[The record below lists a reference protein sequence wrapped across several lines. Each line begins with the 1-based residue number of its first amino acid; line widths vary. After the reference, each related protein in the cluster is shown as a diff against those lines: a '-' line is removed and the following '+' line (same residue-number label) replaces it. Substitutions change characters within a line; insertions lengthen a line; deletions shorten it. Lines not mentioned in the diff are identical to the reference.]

1 VLPLTH
7 IPVIHL
13 LGRVIKK
20 CISLRTISSQ
30 FLSGHIFGCMRKQHV
45 AILTTIVLVVFC
57 SVNNTRDARADTAG
71 GALIDATGVSTQSQ
85 AHMRYI
91 TSGDNHTCVVLVDNS
106 VKCFGMGADGQ
117 LGNGS
122 TDNIGDG
129 TGLSVVTSSAVAL
142 GVGRTV
148 RSIAAGA
155 AHTCALLDNATV
167 KCWGS
172 GLYGRLGYEDST
184 NKGDSTG
191 QMADSL
197 PAVALGT
204 GRTALQIT
212 VGSQHSC
219 ALLDNYSVKCWGR
232 GTYGQL
238 GLGSTATIGDGAG
251 EMGDSLVA
259 VAFAAGR
266 SARFIA
272 AGSNHTCAILDNA
285 SVVCWGRGNSGQL
298 GQGAI
303 TNIGH
308 SGLATVATTPAIDF
322 GSDHTAL
329 AISAGDAHTCAIL
342 DNATIKCWGA
352 GGNGRLGSGA
362 TTNLGDGAG
371 EMGISLGIV
380 DVGAGRTVR
389 AISAGIAHTCAVL
402 DNATVKCWGNGGS
415 GKLGYENQD
424 DIGDTN
430 TEMGLNL
437 AAVALGAGR
446 TALAISAGGT
456 HTCAVLDNASLKCW
470 GDGSS
475 GQLGSN
481 GIAAIG
487 AGPNEMGDALAIVA
501 LGSTVNITTEPTA
514 PQSVVA
520 VAGDT
525 QATLSWAAP
534 ASNGGSEVTDYV
546 VEYSVQ
552 DSGVWSLFE
561 DGVSMSLSATVT
573 GLVND
578 TSYSFRIS
586 ARNIVNTSA
595 TALALSAITPVTTT
609 TTSTTTTSTTTS
621 TTTTVL
627 PTTTS
632 SSTTTTTIFPAT
644 TTSTTTSTTTTTTF
658 TTTTT
663 TTTVVPQLV
672 VARSIPSLLVQPFAL
687 NKSALSATQLKRLDR
702 YSNNLKRGDVV
713 TCTSYSSSN
722 PHGTV
727 SRLNVQRARSVCK
740 YLAGKVAGL
749 RFRVVSAIALP
760 ATVRSSAAGAI
771 PHWQSLNLLRRV
783 VVEASPGT

>member
-1 VLPLTH
+1 
-7 IPVIHL
+7 
-13 LGRVIKK
+13 
-20 CISLRTISSQ
+20 
-30 FLSGHIFGCMRKQHV
+30 MRKQHV
-45 AILTTIVLVVFC
+45 AVLTTIALVVFC
-57 SVNNTRDARADTAG
+57 SVNNTRDVRADTAG

-85 AHMRYI
+85 ARMRYI

-117 LGNGS
+117 LGNG
-122 TDNIGDG
+122 TIDNIGDG
-129 TGLSVVTSSAVAL
+129 TGLSVATSSAVAL

-172 GLYGRLGYEDST
+172 GLYGRLGYEDSI

-191 QMADSL
+191 QMGDSL

-238 GLGSTATIGDGAG
+238 GIGSTATIGDGAG

-303 TNIGH
+303 ANIGH
-308 SGLATVATTPAIDF
+308 SGLATVATTLAIDF
-322 GSDHTAL
+322 GSGHTAL

-342 DNATIKCWGA
+342 DNATIKCWGF
-352 GGNGRLGSGA
+352 GSNGRLGSGA
-362 TTNLGDGAG
+362 TANLGDGAG
-371 EMGISLGIV
+371 EMGNSLGIV
-380 DVGAGRTVR
+380 NVGTGRTAR
-389 AISAGIAHTCAVL
+389 TISAGIAHTCAVL
-402 DNATVKCWGNGGS
+402 DNATVKCWGDGTNGR
-415 GKLGYENQD
+415 LGYGSQNSL
-424 DIGDTN
+424 GDGVS
-430 TEMGLNL
+430 EMGDNL

-446 TALAISAGGT
+446 TALAVSAGGT

-487 AGPNEMGDALAIVA
+487 AGPNEMGESLAVVA
-501 LGSTVNITTEPTA
+501 LGSTVNIATEPTA

-525 QATLSWAAP
+525 QATLSWAVP
-534 ASNGGSEVTDYV
+534 AGNGGSEVTDYV

-552 DSGVWSLFE
+552 GSGVWSLFE
-561 DGVSMSLSATVT
+561 DGVSTSLGATVT

-586 ARNIVNTSA
+586 ALNVVNTSA
-595 TALALSAITPVTTT
+595 TALVLSAITPVTTT
-609 TTSTTTTSTTTS
+609 TTTTTTTS

-632 SSTTTTTIFPAT
+632 TTATTTPTFPAT

-663 TTTVVPQLV
+663 TTTVVPQLI
-672 VARSIPSLLVQPFAL
+672 VARTIPTIVVQPFAL
-687 NKSALSATQLKRLDR
+687 NVSALSALQLERLDR
-702 YSNNLKRGDVV
+702 YSNNLERGDSV
-713 TCTSYSSSN
+713 TCTSFSTNNSL
-722 PHGTV
+722 GMV

-740 YLAGKVAGL
+740 YLSVKVVGL
-749 RFRVVSAIALP
+749 KVKVVSALAPI
-760 ATVRSSAAGAI
+760 ATVRSSSHGSG
-771 PHWQSLNLLRRV
+771 PDWQSLNLLRRV
-783 VVEASPGT
+783 VVEARPGT

>member
-1 VLPLTH
+1 
-7 IPVIHL
+7 
-13 LGRVIKK
+13 
-20 CISLRTISSQ
+20 
-30 FLSGHIFGCMRKQHV
+30 MRKQHV
-45 AILTTIVLVVFC
+45 AVLTTIALVVFC

-71 GALIDATGVSTQSQ
+71 GALIDTTGVSTQSQ
-85 AHMRYI
+85 ARMRYI

-117 LGNGS
+117 LGNG
-122 TDNIGDG
+122 TIDNIGDG
-129 TGLSVVTSSAVAL
+129 TGLSVATSSAVAL

-148 RSIAAGA
+148 RSISAGA

-167 KCWGS
+167 KCWG
-172 GLYGRLGYEDST
+172 YGAVGALGYGGT
-184 NKGDSTG
+184 ANKGDSTG
-191 QMADSL
+191 QMGDSL

-238 GLGSTATIGDGAG
+238 GIGSTATIGDGAE

-308 SGLATVATTPAIDF
+308 SGLATVATTLAIDF
-322 GSDHTAL
+322 GSGHTAL

-342 DNATIKCWGA
+342 DNATIKCWGF
-352 GGNGRLGSGA
+352 GSNGRLGSGA
-362 TTNLGDGAG
+362 TANLGDGAG
-371 EMGISLGIV
+371 EMGNSLGIV
-380 DVGAGRTVR
+380 NVGTGRTAR
-389 AISAGIAHTCAVL
+389 TISAGIAHTCAVL
-402 DNATVKCWGNGGS
+402 DNATVKCWGDGTNGR
-415 GKLGYENQD
+415 LGYGSQNSL
-424 DIGDTN
+424 GDGVS
-430 TEMGLNL
+430 EMGDNL

-446 TALAISAGGT
+446 TALAVSAGGT

-481 GIAAIG
+481 GIAALG
-487 AGPNEMGDALAIVA
+487 ATTGEMGDSLAVVA
-501 LGSTVNITTEPTA
+501 LGSAANIATEPTA

-525 QATLSWAAP
+525 QATLSWSAP
-534 ASNGGSEVTDYV
+534 ADNGGSVVTDYV

-552 DSGVWSLFE
+552 SSGVWSLFE
-561 DGVSMSLSATVT
+561 DGISTSLGATVT

-586 ARNIVNTSA
+586 ARNIVNTGA

-609 TTSTTTTSTTTS
+609 TTTTTTTTSTTATTTT
-621 TTTTVL
+621 TTTTVA
-627 PTTTS
+627 PT
-632 SSTTTTTIFPAT
+632 
-644 TTSTTTSTTTTTTF
+644 TTTTTTF

-722 PHGTV
+722 LHGTV

>member
-1 VLPLTH
+1 
-7 IPVIHL
+7 
-13 LGRVIKK
+13 
-20 CISLRTISSQ
+20 
-30 FLSGHIFGCMRKQHV
+30 
-45 AILTTIVLVVFC
+45 
-57 SVNNTRDARADTAG
+57 
-71 GALIDATGVSTQSQ
+71 
-85 AHMRYI
+85 
-91 TSGDNHTCVVLVDNS
+91 
-106 VKCFGMGADGQ
+106 MG
-117 LGNGS
+117 
-122 TDNIGDG
+122 
-129 TGLSVVTSSAVAL
+129 
-142 GVGRTV
+142 
-148 RSIAAGA
+148 
-155 AHTCALLDNATV
+155 
-167 KCWGS
+167 
-172 GLYGRLGYEDST
+172 
-184 NKGDSTG
+184 
-191 QMADSL
+191 DSL

-238 GLGSTATIGDGAG
+238 GIGSTATIGDGAG

-322 GSDHTAL
+322 GSGRTAL

-380 DVGAGRTVR
+380 DVGAGRTAR

-487 AGPNEMGDALAIVA
+487 AGPNEMGESLAVVA
-501 LGSTVNITTEPTA
+501 LGSTVNIATEPTA

-520 VAGDT
+520 VAGDA
-525 QATLSWAAP
+525 QATLSWVAP
-534 ASNGGSEVTDYV
+534 ASNGGLEVTDYV

-552 DSGVWSLFE
+552 GSGVWSLFE
-561 DGVSMSLSATVT
+561 DEVSTSLSATVT

-632 SSTTTTTIFPAT
+632 SSTTTTTTVPAD
-644 TTSTTTSTTTTTTF
+644 TTSSSTSTSTS
-658 TTTTT
+658 

-672 VARSIPSLLVQPFAL
+672 VARTIPSLLVQPFVL
-687 NKSALSATQLKRLDR
+687 NKSALSATQLKRLGR
-702 YSNNLKRGDVV
+702 YSVNLKRGDVV

-727 SRLNVQRARSVCK
+727 SRLNVQRARSVCR

-749 RFRVVSAIALP
+749 RFRVVSAIAPP

-783 VVEASPGT
+783 VVEARPGT

>member
-45 AILTTIVLVVFC
+45 AVLITIALVVFC

-85 AHMRYI
+85 ARMRYI

-117 LGNGS
+117 LGNG
-122 TDNIGDG
+122 TIDNIGDG
-129 TGLSVVTSSAVAL
+129 TGLSVATSSAVAL

-148 RSIAAGA
+148 RSISAGA

-167 KCWGS
+167 KCWG
-172 GLYGRLGYEDST
+172 YGAVGALGYGST
-184 NKGDSTG
+184 ANKGDSTG
-191 QMADSL
+191 QMGDSL
-197 PAVALGT
+197 PAVALGA

-238 GLGSTATIGDGAG
+238 GIGSTATIGDDAG

-272 AGSNHTCAILDNA
+272 AASNHTCAILDNA

-308 SGLATVATTPAIDF
+308 SGLATVATTLAIDF
-322 GSDHTAL
+322 GSGHTAL

-371 EMGISLGIV
+371 EMGNSLGIV
-380 DVGAGRTVR
+380 DVGAGRTAR

-487 AGPNEMGDALAIVA
+487 AGPNEMGESLAIVA
-501 LGSTVNITTEPTA
+501 LGSSVNITTEPTA

-534 ASNGGSEVTDYV
+534 VSNGGSEVADYV
-546 VEYSVQ
+546 IEHSVQ
-552 DSGVWSLFE
+552 GSGVWSLFE
-561 DGVSMSLSATVT
+561 DEVSTSLGATVT

-586 ARNIVNTSA
+586 ALNVVNTSA
-595 TALALSAITPVTTT
+595 TALVLSAITPVTTT
-609 TTSTTTTSTTTS
+609 TTTTTTTSTT

-632 SSTTTTTIFPAT
+632 TTATTTTVAPT
-644 TTSTTTSTTTTTTF
+644 TTTVAPSTSTTTTTT
-658 TTTTT
+658 TTI
-663 TTTVVPQLV
+663 TVAPQLV
-672 VARSIPSLLVQPFAL
+672 VVRTIPSLLVQPFAL

-722 PHGTV
+722 LHGTV
-727 SRLNVQRARSVCK
+727 SRLNVQRARSVCR

-783 VVEASPGT
+783 VVEASPGL

>member
-1 VLPLTH
+1 
-7 IPVIHL
+7 
-13 LGRVIKK
+13 
-20 CISLRTISSQ
+20 
-30 FLSGHIFGCMRKQHV
+30 MRKQHV
-45 AILTTIVLVVFC
+45 AILTTIALVVFC

-71 GALIDATGVSTQSQ
+71 GALINATGVSTQSQ
-85 AHMRYI
+85 ARMRYI
-91 TSGDNHTCVVLVDNS
+91 TSGDNHTCVVLVNNS

-117 LGNGS
+117 LGNG
-122 TDNIGDG
+122 TIDNIGDG
-129 TGLSVVTSSAVAL
+129 TGLSVATSSAVAL

-148 RSIAAGA
+148 RSISAGA

-172 GLYGRLGYEDST
+172 GLYGRLGYEDSI

-191 QMADSL
+191 QMGDSL

-238 GLGSTATIGDGAG
+238 GIGSTATIGDGAG

-272 AGSNHTCAILDNA
+272 AGSSHTCAILDNA

-308 SGLATVATTPAIDF
+308 SSSATVATTPAIDF
-322 GSDHTAL
+322 GSGHTAL

-342 DNATIKCWGA
+342 DNATVKCWGA

-362 TTNLGDGAG
+362 TTSLGDGAG
-371 EMGISLGIV
+371 EMGNSLGIV
-380 DVGAGRTVR
+380 DVGAGRTAR

-402 DNATVKCWGNGGS
+402 DNATVKCWGNGSS
-415 GKLGYENQD
+415 GNLGYENQNNVG
-424 DIGDTN
+424 DIPN
-430 TEMGLNL
+430 QMGLNL

-487 AGPNEMGDALAIVA
+487 AGPNEMGESLAVVA
-501 LGSTVNITTEPTA
+501 LGSTVNIATEPTA

-520 VAGDT
+520 VAGDA
-525 QATLSWAAP
+525 QATLSWSAP
-534 ASNGGSEVTDYV
+534 VSNGGSEVTDYV
-546 VEYSVQ
+546 IEHSVQ
-552 DSGVWSLFE
+552 GSGVWSLFE
-561 DGVSMSLSATVT
+561 DEVSTSLGATVT

-632 SSTTTTTIFPAT
+632 SSTTTTTTVPAD

>member
-1 VLPLTH
+1 
-7 IPVIHL
+7 
-13 LGRVIKK
+13 
-20 CISLRTISSQ
+20 
-30 FLSGHIFGCMRKQHV
+30 MRKQHV
-45 AILTTIVLVVFC
+45 AVLITIALVVFC
-57 SVNNTRDARADTAG
+57 SVNNTRDVRADTAG

-85 AHMRYI
+85 ARMRYI

-117 LGNGS
+117 LGNG
-122 TDNIGDG
+122 TIDNIGDG
-129 TGLSVVTSSAVAL
+129 TGLSVATSSAVAL

-172 GLYGRLGYEDST
+172 GLYGRLGYEDSI

-191 QMADSL
+191 QMGDSL

-238 GLGSTATIGDGAG
+238 GIGSTATIGDGAG

-259 VAFAAGR
+259 VVFAAGR

-308 SGLATVATTPAIDF
+308 SGLATVATTLAIDF
-322 GSDHTAL
+322 GSGHTAL

-342 DNATIKCWGA
+342 DNATIKCWGF
-352 GGNGRLGSGA
+352 GSNGRLGSGA
-362 TTNLGDGAG
+362 TANLGDGAG
-371 EMGISLGIV
+371 EMGNSLGIV
-380 DVGAGRTVR
+380 NVGTGRTVR
-389 AISAGIAHTCAVL
+389 TISAGIAHTCAVL
-402 DNATVKCWGNGGS
+402 DNATVKCWGDGTNGR
-415 GKLGYENQD
+415 LGYGSQNSL
-424 DIGDTN
+424 GDGVS
-430 TEMGLNL
+430 EMGDNL

-446 TALAISAGGT
+446 TALAVSAGGT

-487 AGPNEMGDALAIVA
+487 AGPNEMGESLAVVA
-501 LGSTVNITTEPTA
+501 LGSTVNIATEPTA

-525 QATLSWAAP
+525 QATLSWAVP
-534 ASNGGSEVTDYV
+534 AGNGGSEVTDYV

-552 DSGVWSLFE
+552 GSGVWSLFE
-561 DGVSMSLSATVT
+561 DGVSTSLGATVT

-586 ARNIVNTSA
+586 ALNVVNTSA
-595 TALALSAITPVTTT
+595 TALVLSAITPVTTT
-609 TTSTTTTSTTTS
+609 TTTTTTTS

-632 SSTTTTTIFPAT
+632 TTATTTPTFPAT

-663 TTTVVPQLV
+663 TTTVVPQLI
-672 VARSIPSLLVQPFAL
+672 VARTIPTIVVQPFAL
-687 NKSALSATQLKRLDR
+687 NVSALSALQLERLDR
-702 YSNNLKRGDVV
+702 YSNNLERGDSV
-713 TCTSYSSSN
+713 TCTSFSTNNSL
-722 PHGTV
+722 GMV

-740 YLAGKVAGL
+740 YLSVKVVGL
-749 RFRVVSAIALP
+749 KVKVVSALAPI
-760 ATVRSSAAGAI
+760 ATVRSSSHGSG
-771 PHWQSLNLLRRV
+771 PDWQSLNLLRRV
-783 VVEASPGT
+783 VVEARPGT